1 MTSPI
6 QVSLNTELDRVQ
18 GVTDFLL
25 LDRTIEF
32 SIKRLTPS
40 SAPLATTHPL
50 PSAVDPLLSLPVAS
64 SLIFQCYCLS
74 SASSIVKDV
83 ENPFAVV
90 GLELLDLA
98 VTPLPDLL
106 VLLICLTVEGR
117 QISSCAFRL
126 PQLHFYY
133 NHHYRS
139 PQPL

>member
-1 MTSPI
+1 M
-6 QVSLNTELDRVQ
+6 
-18 GVTDFLL
+18 
-25 LDRTIEF
+25 IEF

-40 SAPLATTHPL
+40 SAPLTTAHPL
-50 PSAVDPLLSLPVAS
+50 PSAADPLLSFPVAS
-64 SLIFQCYCLS
+64 SLICQRYCLS
-74 SASSIVKDV
+74 SASSIVKDI
-83 ENPFAVV
+83 ENPFVVV
-90 GLELLDLA
+90 GLELLDLP

-106 VLLICLTVEGR
+106 VLFILLICLTIEGR